1 MTPSL
6 FLARLTGARLDVLEK
21 LPGQVPRQA
30 AMGAVLLT
38 TAAFAAISAGY
49 ALHVTGITGSWPVTI
64 IAALL
69 WGLAILNLD
78 RMLIIGMA
86 HEKEGKKLL
95 TLAGPRVLLALIL
108 GAVISTPL
116 MLKIFE
122 SEIEAQLNRNILT
135 AQEQLRTEINSST
148 TSADLSAAE
157 QKAGELRTLINAGPT
172 ADPGAHPQVQ
182 AVQAEI
188 DALQKTG
195 DKQKSEYDT
204 ARSLALAEEEG
215 TGGTGIAG
223 CAAICVEKKRLADE
237 AMARWQQTVT
247 AIDGKRQEK
256 DRVAQT
262 LQGNLLD
269 ESQRRID
276 DAGQELPIVEQKVT
290 QLREQIASSQDTSYQ
305 LEQAN
310 GGIIARMKALSDL
323 VGSDA
328 TVAMARYTVWAMFIA
343 LELLPVIFKVLAGFG
358 TPTKYDEVV
367 DELENAEAA
376 AATADIGAMK
386 KRHELRDDAE
396 MAAEKD
402 RIDKQQ
408 HTILKI
414 NDAVVE
420 HQTEVIEAALARW
433 RDHAKIAAEDQLDS
447 WAASLATTATPPVL
461 IGSAGAS
468 VASSIPAPGHRPGTP
483 HGNSH
488 GGSPGSAPTTRH
500 AGTPGPATTSGNGPT
515 TATGTA
521 HRPGTGYASGPRTS
535 TTYGLPDPTDV

>member
-49 ALHVTGITGSWPVTI
+49 ALHVTGVTGSWPVTI

-86 HEKEGKKLL
+86 HEKQGKKLL
-95 TLAGPRVLLALIL
+95 GLAVPRLALALIL

-148 TSADLSAAE
+148 AAADLSAAE
-157 QKAGELRTLINAGPT
+157 QKAGELRALINAGPT
-172 ADPGAHPQVQ
+172 ADPAAHPQVQ

-204 ARSLALAEEEG
+204 ARALALAEEEG
-215 TGGTGIAG
+215 TGGTGVAG

-276 DAGQELPIVEQKVT
+276 DAEQELPNVEQKVT

-328 TVAMARYTVWAMFIA
+328 TVAMARYTVWVMFIA

-367 DELENAEAA
+367 DELESAEAA

-433 RDHAKIAAEDQLDS
+433 REHAKIAAEDQLDS

-468 VASSIPAPGHRPGTP
+468 VTPGIPAPGHGPGAP

-488 GGSPGSAPTTRH
+488 GVSPGSAPTRRH
-500 AGTPGPATTSGNGPT
+500 AGAPGPATTPGNGPT

-521 HRPGTGYASGPRTS
+521 PRPGTGYASGPRTS

>member
-49 ALHVTGITGSWPVTI
+49 ALHVTGVTGSWPVTI

-95 TLAGPRVLLALIL
+95 TLAVPRVLLALIL

-148 TSADLSAAE
+148 ASADLSAAE
-157 QKAGELRTLINAGPT
+157 QKSGELRALINAGPT
-172 ADPGAHPQVQ
+172 ADPAAHPQVQ

-276 DAGQELPIVEQKVT
+276 DAEQELPIVEQKVT

-358 TPTKYDEVV
+358 TPTKYDEVL
-367 DELENAEAA
+367 DELESAEAA

-433 RDHAKIAAEDQLDS
+433 REHAKIAAEDQLDS

-468 VASSIPAPGHRPGTP
+468 VASSIPAPGHGPGAP

-488 GGSPGSAPTTRH
+488 GVSPGSAPTSRH
-500 AGTPGPATTSGNGPT
+500 AGAPGPATTPGNGPT
-515 TATGTA
+515 TATGTG

>member
-1 MTPSL
+1 M
-6 FLARLTGARLDVLEK
+6 
-21 LPGQVPRQA
+21 
-30 AMGAVLLT
+30 
-38 TAAFAAISAGY
+38 
-49 ALHVTGITGSWPVTI
+49 
-64 IAALL
+64 
-69 WGLAILNLD
+69 
-78 RMLIIGMA
+78 
-86 HEKEGKKLL
+86 
-95 TLAGPRVLLALIL
+95 
-108 GAVISTPL
+108 ISTPL

-135 AQEQLRTEINSST
+135 AQEQLRTEINGST
-148 TSADLSAAE
+148 ASADLSDAE
-157 QKAGELRTLINAGPT
+157 QKAGELRALINAGPT
-172 ADPGAHPQVQ
+172 ADPAAHPQVQ

-204 ARSLALAEEEG
+204 ARALALAEEEG
-215 TGGTGIAG
+215 TDGTGIAG

-247 AIDGKRQEK
+247 AVDGKRQEK

-269 ESQRRID
+269 ASQRRID
-276 DAGQELPIVEQKVT
+276 DAEQELPIVEQKVT

-358 TPTKYDEVV
+358 TPTKYDEVL
-367 DELENAEAA
+367 DELESAEAA

-402 RIDKQQ
+402 RIDKHQ

-521 HRPGTGYASGPRTS
+521 HRPGTGYASGPLTSDLGPRTS